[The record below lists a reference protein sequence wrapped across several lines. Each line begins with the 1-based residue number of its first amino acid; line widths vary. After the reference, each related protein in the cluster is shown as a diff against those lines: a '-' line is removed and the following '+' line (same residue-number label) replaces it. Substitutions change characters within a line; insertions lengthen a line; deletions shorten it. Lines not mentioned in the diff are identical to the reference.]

1 MRNEI
6 MNIAMT
12 EGTILTRIGKIIKL
26 LKKRT
31 VSEEKIEIF

>member
-12 EGTILTRIGKIIKL
+12 EGTIQKA
-26 LKKRT
+26 
-31 VSEEKIEIF
+31 EENRKQSVTTQLAQFN